1 VDAPLDDTNVERFGA
16 LVKAMSERVQFIFI
30 SHNKITMEIADQ
42 LIGITMQEAGV
53 SRPVTVDINMAMNMI
68 AT

>member
-1 VDAPLDDTNVERFGA
+1 VDAPLDDANVRRFSM

-30 SHNKITMEIADQ
+30 SHNKVTMEIAAQ

-53 SRPVTVDINMAMNMI
+53 SRPVAVDLDTAVDMVKV
-68 AT
+68 